1 MPFCREKVENS
12 AVNYRGAKKI
22 GGAKTR
28 SGSVERGTDIAKIKP
43 KIGNTH
49 LQTRQVKDL
58 KAAILPL
65 SYCIHTTNQH
75 NKPSVYAVSQPDT
88 PQFVANLSLI
98 SCYPAIV
105 VACWWCPGRGVQMK
119 HIPDTCQVF
128 LLYTPRD
135 ACQGKILDKGL
146 HY

>member
-1 MPFCREKVENS
+1 MPFCREKVENT

-43 KIGNTH
+43 KIGNTA

-58 KAAILPL
+58 KAVILPL
-65 SYCIHTTNQH
+65 SYCTHTT
-75 NKPSVYAVSQPDT
+75 KAPIKASVYVVSQPNT

-98 SCYPAIV
+98 SAMV
-105 VACWWCPGRGVQMK
+105 VACWWCPSHAIQDEPYSK
-119 HIPDTCQVF
+119 Y
-128 LLYTPRD
+128 LLHLPRENT
-135 ACQGKILDKGL
+135 L
-146 HY
+146 HT

>member
-1 MPFCREKVENS
+1 MPFCREKVENT

-43 KIGNTH
+43 KIGNTA

-65 SYCIHTTNQH
+65 SYCSHTT
-75 NKPSVYAVSQPDT
+75 KAPIKAYVYAVSQ
-88 PQFVANLSLI
+88 QLLLRFVANLSLT
-98 SCYPAIV
+98 S
-105 VACWWCPGRGVQMK
+105 
-119 HIPDTCQVF
+119 
-128 LLYTPRD
+128 L
-135 ACQGKILDKGL
+135 
-146 HY
+146 